1 MPEKLAHGEISQH
14 RGGAAQQRRR
24 RRRRRRRRGQ
34 HQTADLNGSTG
45 PHEITG
51 RTDGAAP
58 FKFHESKG
66 ATAKKRFPF
75 ANGGGILAFPRV
87 IVVVAGVGGGGGG
100 VRVGNILKADG
111 EEEEGGARIL
121 PTSSSIVASF

>member
-1 MPEKLAHGEISQH
+1 MTNSARKASPRRNLAASRRSSPAEEEEGTASDCGPEWVNW
-14 RGGAAQQRRR
+14 
-24 RRRRRRRRGQ
+24 
-34 HQTADLNGSTG
+34 TARN
-45 PHEITG
+45 H

-58 FKFHESKG
+58 FKFHKSKG

-121 PTSSSIVASF
+121 PTSSSIVSSF